1 MLNDDKTINL
11 LKTVRTSILTVLDE
25 AIATEVSEF
34 VKRWSAIEISSRESL
49 RLMEKQLELMQS
61 LPQEDYVP
69 TIIATIERAIKN
81 NKEICKEIQIE
92 IAQLS

>member
-1 MLNDDKTINL
+1 MNDDKTINL